1 LNKAKEFLRSWLSKR
16 EPWFFEHSKVTKLFS
31 KLYGFEVNAINIWF
45 LVFGKAEI
53 SDSTRRHE
61 KTHYIQQWE
70 MLFVGQWLAYAYYYF
85 KGWILTKDRKQAYR
99 DNPFEREAR
108 AFGAEEEKFETRRF
122 WNWRFYR

>member
-1 LNKAKEFLRSWLSKR
+1 MRSWLSKR

-70 MLFVGQWLAYAYYYF
+70 MLFVGQWIAYAYYYF